1 MQLISMMT
9 EEKNSPT
16 ARGVGR
22 RSFMSVMAAMGGAQ
36 MLLSG
41 NASADDAAPDPVMQ
55 QWAIFRSKYL
65 RSDGRIIDT
74 GNGGES
80 HSEGQGYG
88 MLFAAEA
95 GDLAAFEAIWVWA
108 RTNLQHTD
116 DKLFSWRYL
125 SGHQPPVP
133 DKNNA
138 TDGDLLI
145 ALALGRAGKRFK
157 RADFVQD
164 AMAIYGDVVNL
175 MTMKVGPY
183 VVLMPGKTGFIK
195 KDSVILNLSYYVMPS
210 LLQAFD
216 LTADPRWRT
225 VMKDGLRLVSAGR
238 FGQWRLPPDWLAVN
252 RTTGALSIASGWP
265 PRFSYDAIRVPLYLY
280 WAHMLAP
287 DVLAD
292 FSRFWNNFGA
302 SALPG
307 WVDLTTG
314 ARSPYNAPPGY
325 LAVAECTG
333 LDSAGELPTLDHA
346 PDYYSAALTLLV
358 YIARAEET
366 IK

>member
-1 MQLISMMT
+1 
-9 EEKNSPT
+9 
-16 ARGVGR
+16 
-22 RSFMSVMAAMGGAQ
+22 

-252 RTTGALSIASGWP
+252 RTTGALSIAPGWP

>member
-1 MQLISMMT
+1 MMT

-252 RTTGALSIASGWP
+252 RTTGALSIAPGWP

>member
-9 EEKNSPT
+9 KENSSS
-16 ARGVGR
+16 AGFGVGR

-36 MLLSG
+36 MLSSM
-41 NASADDAAPDPVMQ
+41 AFADTPDAVTQ
-55 QWAIFRSKYL
+55 QWNIFRSKYF
-65 RSDGRIIDT
+65 RPDGRIIDT

-88 MLFAAEA
+88 MLFAVSA
-95 GDLAAFEAIWVWA
+95 GDLPAFEALWTWA
-108 RTNLQHTD
+108 RTHLQHST

-125 SGHQPPVP
+125 SNHQPPVP
-133 DKNNA
+133 DRNNA

-145 ALALGRAGKRFK
+145 ALALGRAGHRFN
-157 RADFVQD
+157 RPDFIQD
-164 AMAIYGDVVNL
+164 ATDIYADILRL

-183 VVLMPGKTGFIK
+183 LVLLPGANGFVK
-195 KDSVILNLSYYVMPS
+195 KDTVTLNLSYYVMPS

-216 LTADPRWRT
+216 LSGDTKWRA
-225 VMKDGLRLVSAGR
+225 VIEDGLRLISAGR

-252 RTTGALSIASGWP
+252 RQSGALSIASGWP

-287 DVLAD
+287 QLQAD
-292 FSRFWNNFGA
+292 FALFWNHFGA
-302 SALPG
+302 NALPG
-307 WVDLTTG
+307 WIDLTTG

-325 LAVAECTG
+325 LAVAECSG

-366 IK
+366 TK

>member
-1 MQLISMMT
+1 
-9 EEKNSPT
+9 
-16 ARGVGR
+16 
-22 RSFMSVMAAMGGAQ
+22 

>member
-9 EEKNSPT
+9 EENNSPT
-16 ARGVGR
+16 ASGVGR

-36 MLLSG
+36 VLSSTG
-41 NASADDAAPDPVMQ
+41 AFADTAPDAVAQ
-55 QWAIFRSKYL
+55 QWAIFRAKYL
-65 RSDGRIIDT
+65 RPSGRVVDT

-88 MLFAAEA
+88 MLFAASA
-95 GDLAAFEAIWVWA
+95 GDLASFQSMWMWA
-108 RTNLQHTD
+108 RTNLQHTN
-116 DKLFSWRYL
+116 DKLFSWRFL
-125 SGHQPPVP
+125 KGHQPPVP

-145 ALALGRAGKRFK
+145 ALALGRAGKRFQ
-157 RADFVQD
+157 RPDYIQD
-164 AMAIYGDVVNL
+164 AMAIYGDVLNL
-175 MTMKVGPY
+175 MTMKAGPY
-183 VVLMPGKTGFIK
+183 VVLMPGAVGFTK

-216 LTADPRWRT
+216 LTADPRWRQ
-225 VMKDGLRLVSAGR
+225 VMEDGIRLVSAGR

-252 RTTGALSIASGWP
+252 RATGALSIASGWP
-265 PRFSYDAIRVPLYLY
+265 PRFSYDAIRVPLYFY

-287 DVLAD
+287 NVLAD
-292 FSRFWNNFGA
+292 FTRFWNNFGA
-302 SALPG
+302 NALPG